1 MLFVYCNCIVLFVFW
16 QNSPLFQNLIILFT
30 VLVCHRVR
38 WGSLSDEPSP
48 HLTLYKGETINFL
61 NSTPHSIDTQTRNST
76 WNFNY
81 SNFLVLLFLLLKRKF
96 NQHLYIIELQPH
108 NNLLCFPCFIISL
121 ECPLS

>member
-1 MLFVYCNCIVLFVFW
+1 MLFVYCSCIVLCVFL

-61 NSTPHSIDTQTRNST
+61 NSTPHSIDTQTQNSP

-81 SNFLVLLFLLLKRKF
+81 YNFLVLLFLLIATWLLMLF
-96 NQHLYIIELQPH
+96 VYCNCIALYVFLQ
-108 NNLLCFPCFIISL
+108 NFPFFKI
-121 ECPLS
+121 